1 MPTHSDSTWALTDT
15 MLKLLML
22 PFSPLGE
29 KFFDIDSGR
38 KAPLHS
44 PPSQHY
50 TIIFNTFVLMQ
61 LFNEINSRKIHGER
75 NVFAGIYRNL
85 IFCSVV
91 LGTFISQV
99 GLELAR
105 VGVGGPGGQRPGAGG
120 GIPQVQRRRSE
131 GTMGTRAVD

>member
-1 MPTHSDSTWALTDT
+1 MPGCHSDSNWTLTETALNP
-15 MLKLLML
+15 LML
-22 PFSPLGE
+22 PLSPLGE
-29 KFFDIDSGR
+29 RFFDIDSGR

-75 NVFAGIYRNL
+75 NVFAGIFRNL

-99 GLELAR
+99 SL
-105 VGVGGPGGQRPGAGG
+105 
-120 GIPQVQRRRSE
+120 
-131 GTMGTRAVD
+131 

>member
-1 MPTHSDSTWALTDT
+1 MFWVPHQRALTSPEPSLRT
-15 MLKLLML
+15 TYPPLLL
-22 PFSPLGE
+22 LSPLGE

-50 TIIFNTFVLMQ
+50 TIVFNTFVLMQ

-75 NVFAGIYRNL
+75 NVFAGIFHNL

-91 LGTFISQV
+91 VGTFVCQV
-99 GLELAR
+99 R
-105 VGVGGPGGQRPGAGG
+105 V
-120 GIPQVQRRRSE
+120 
-131 GTMGTRAVD
+131 

>member
-1 MPTHSDSTWALTDT
+1 MR
-15 MLKLLML
+15 
-22 PFSPLGE
+22 PFSQLGE

-75 NVFAGIYRNL
+75 NVFSGIFRNL

-99 GLELAR
+99 RFWLELGWELKAR
-105 VGVGGPGGQRPGAGG
+105 SWESGFPKRPEGVMETPG
-120 GIPQVQRRRSE
+120 
-131 GTMGTRAVD
+131 

>member
-1 MPTHSDSTWALTDT
+1 MLALFQ
-15 MLKLLML
+15 
-22 PFSPLGE
+22 PGE
-29 KFFDIDSGR
+29 QFFDIDSGR

-50 TIIFNTFVLMQ
+50 TIVFNTFVLMQ

-75 NVFAGIYRNL
+75 NVFSGVYHNL

-99 GLELAR
+99 RLA
-105 VGVGGPGGQRPGAGG
+105 GAEAQG
-120 GIPQVQRRRSE
+120 R
-131 GTMGTRAVD
+131 